1 MIISREELCSFLNAK
16 NACPHDRLG
25 MHQVVENKEIVGVTV
40 RAYVQNAKSC
50 YVVNL
55 ETDHQFVM
63 QKLDDSGFFEVFIES
78 LKKSFRYKFL
88 IADFQGG
95 LREQYDPYSFLPTI
109 SQYDCYLFGQGKHY
123 QIFKKLGSHERI
135 IHGVQGV
142 SFAVWAPNAKRISVV
157 GEFNNW
163 DGRYF
168 PMRLL
173 CASGIYEIF
182 IPGVKHDIKY
192 KYEILGAND
201 KLFLKSDPYANYF
214 EGPPNN
220 ASIVCD
226 LSYEWKDR
234 AWMDN
239 RKKRNW
245 LKEPI
250 SIYEVN
256 LGSWMRVPEENNRTL
271 TYLEAAQKLSS
282 YVNKM
287 GFTHVELMPLTEFPF
302 ERSWGYQVTG
312 YFAPTSRYGSPVD
325 FMRMVDE
332 FHKNGIGVIMDWV
345 PAHFPRDAFAL
356 AEFDGTKLY
365 EHADPRQGC
374 HEEWGTLVFNYGR
387 HEVRNFLI
395 ASALSWFE
403 NFHIDGIRVDAVA
416 SMLYLNYGREDG
428 KWIPNRYGGKENVD
442 ALEFLRELNDV
453 IHEKFPNAITI
464 AEESTSFSGVTRPT
478 KYDGVGF
485 DFKWNMGWMHDT
497 LSYFSNDP
505 IYRKY
510 HHDQLTF
517 AMLYQFSENFISAI
531 SHDEVVYGKRS
542 MLCKMP
548 GVTISEKARHLMVLY
563 SYMWFWPGKK
573 SLFMGCEFGQSDEWQ
588 YDKSLDWHLLEYDD
602 HKRIQRLV
610 SDLNIL
616 YKTYKFLH
624 EYEMEQ
630 SGFEWVS
637 CDDRDNSVISFLRN
651 DKNRKS
657 MLIICNFTPVE
668 RINYRVGVPF
678 YCEWKEIFNSDCDR
692 YGGQNRGNFGSKFA
706 DNIPFNWRPYSL
718 NLYLPPLS
726 VVCFLGHG

>member
-1 MIISREELCSFLNAK
+1 
-16 NACPHDRLG
+16 
-25 MHQVVENKEIVGVTV
+25 
-40 RAYVQNAKSC
+40 
-50 YVVNL
+50 
-55 ETDHQFVM
+55 
-63 QKLDDSGFFEVFIES
+63 
-78 LKKSFRYKFL
+78 
-88 IADFQGG
+88 
-95 LREQYDPYSFLPTI
+95 
-109 SQYDCYLFGQGKHY
+109 
-123 QIFKKLGSHERI
+123 
-135 IHGVQGV
+135 
-142 SFAVWAPNAKRISVV
+142 
-157 GEFNNW
+157 
-163 DGRYF
+163 
-168 PMRLL
+168 
-173 CASGIYEIF
+173 
-182 IPGVKHDIKY
+182 
-192 KYEILGAND
+192 
-201 KLFLKSDPYANYF
+201 
-214 EGPPNN
+214 
-220 ASIVCD
+220 
-226 LSYEWKDR
+226 
-234 AWMDN
+234 
-239 RKKRNW
+239 
-245 LKEPI
+245 
-250 SIYEVN
+250 
-256 LGSWMRVPEENNRTL
+256 
-271 TYLEAAQKLSS
+271 
-282 YVNKM
+282 
-287 GFTHVELMPLTEFPF
+287 
-302 ERSWGYQVTG
+302 
-312 YFAPTSRYGSPVD
+312 
-325 FMRMVDE
+325 
-332 FHKNGIGVIMDWV
+332 MDWV

-453 IHEKFPNAITI
+453 VHEKFPNVITI
-464 AEESTSFSGVTRPT
+464 AEESTSFSGITRPT

-588 YDKSLDWHLLEYDD
+588 YDKSLDWHLLKYDD

-610 SDLNIL
+610 SDLNKL

-657 MLIICNFTPVE
+657 ILVVCNFTPVE
-668 RINYRVGVPF
+668 RTNYRVGVPF
-678 YCEWKEIFNSDCDR
+678 DCEWKEIFNSDCDR
-692 YGGQNRGNFGSKFA
+692 YGGHNRGNFGSKFA